1 MPVELIYET
10 ISRNP
15 GYFAWAFGLVNVAWG
30 VFLYFNRKQHD
41 KDLEKLRHQHTLD
54 LQKRSK
60 MYELKT
66 TQFQNYFRLM
76 DEFAGKHRSD
86 FSEKFQPLLD
96 HFMRDYLE
104 AESCNDKP
112 ASTQAITQFGASVGR
127 LTADGHEEYLAMKAE
142 TNSLRL
148 IASDEVIALLDQVQ
162 AANDS
167 ALAAA
172 NELMNKYVQ
181 LVVTGDHA
189 EMERRQLILN
199 QVGETITG
207 LRASLMEQMR
217 RELSEI

>member
-1 MPVELIYET
+1 VELIYEI
-10 ISRNP
+10 ISSHP

-30 VFLYFNRKQHD
+30 IFLYFNRKEHD

-76 DEFAGKHRSD
+76 DEFSRKHRSD

-96 HFMRDYLE
+96 RYMQDYLE
-104 AESCNDKP
+104 AESRNDKS
-112 ASTQAITQFGASVGR
+112 ASTQAITQFASSVGR
-127 LTADGHEEYLAMKAE
+127 LTAAGHEEYLAMKEE

-162 AANDS
+162 VANDS

-172 NELMNKYVQ
+172 SEMMNKYVQ
-181 LVVTGDHA
+181 LVVTGDRD
-189 EMERRQLILN
+189 EIEKQQLILY
-199 QVGETITG
+199 QAGETTTG

-217 RELSEI
+217 KELSEI